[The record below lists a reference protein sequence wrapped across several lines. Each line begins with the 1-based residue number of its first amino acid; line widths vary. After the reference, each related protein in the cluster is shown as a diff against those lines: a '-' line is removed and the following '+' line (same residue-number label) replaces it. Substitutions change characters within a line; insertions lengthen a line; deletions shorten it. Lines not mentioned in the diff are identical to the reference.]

1 MSDSKIFITA
11 EVAQAHDGSLG
22 ILHSY
27 IDAVASTGA
36 DAIKFQMHIA
46 DAESS
51 LAEPFRVA
59 FSYEDKTRYDY
70 WKRME
75 FSAEQWIAIKQHCE
89 EVGLEFLVSPFS
101 VAAVRLLEQL
111 GVNRYK
117 IASGEV
123 RNYLMLE
130 HIARSGKDIW
140 ISTGMSNYEEI
151 GELLSFL
158 DGRGASDNRVL
169 FQCTTA
175 YPTPA
180 EQLGLNV
187 LTELADRF
195 KLPVGLSDHS
205 GSIVPSLAAATLGA
219 RYLECHVVYDKSMFG
234 PDAKASLTVQ
244 EFSGMVSA
252 VRFVERAMSNPVD
265 KDNTQGFDEL
275 RKMFG
280 KSLATSVPLEV
291 GDTLTLDMLESKKPA
306 DMGIPAESFR
316 DVIGKRVK
324 RELAVNEFINWGD
337 LD

>member
-51 LAEPFRVA
+51 FAEPFRVA

-75 FSAEQWIAIKQHCE
+75 FSAEQWAAIKQHCE

-101 VAAVRLLEQL
+101 VAAVRLLEEL

-123 RNYLMLE
+123 RNYLILE

-140 ISTGMSNYEEI
+140 ISTGMSNYDEI

-244 EFSGMVSA
+244 EFSDMVSA
-252 VRFVERAMSNPVD
+252 VRFVEQAMSNPVD

>member
-1 MSDSKIFITA
+1 MSDSKIYITA

-51 LAEPFRVA
+51 AAEPFRIA

-75 FSAEQWIAIKQHCE
+75 FSAEQWAEIKQHCE
-89 EVGLEFLVSPFS
+89 QVGLEFLVSPFS
-101 VAAVRLLEQL
+101 VAAVQLLEQL
-111 GVNRYK
+111 DVRRYK

-123 RNYLMLE
+123 ENYLMLE

-140 ISTGMSNYEEI
+140 ISTGMSSYDDI
-151 GELLSFL
+151 GRILTFL
-158 DGRGASDNRVL
+158 DERRASNNRVL

-187 LTELADRF
+187 LTELAERF

-205 GSIVPSLAAATLGA
+205 GSIVPSLAAVTLGA
-219 RYLECHVVYDKSMFG
+219 RYIECHVVFDKSMFG
-234 PDAKASLTVQ
+234 PDAIASLSVE
-244 EFSGMVSA
+244 EFSDMVA
-252 VRFVERAMSNPVD
+252 GVRFIERAQFNPVD
-265 KDNTQGFDEL
+265 KDDTQGFEEL

-280 KSLATSVPLEV
+280 KSLATSVALKAGE
-291 GDTLTLDMLESKKPA
+291 TLSFEMLESKKPA
-306 DMGIPAESFR
+306 DLGIPSESFQE
-316 DVIGKRVK
+316 VIGKRVK
-324 RELAVNEFINWGD
+324 RKLGVGEFINWGD